1 MLGSRKMKL
10 RGFKTCK
17 RNTPWHLS
25 KRRGVFT
32 WGPRP
37 HLTSTAELLRT
48 SPSQFQ
54 ELLEAA
60 QLHGGWSLQSCPNRF
75 FPRPSTLLSSSPAV
89 LDTNWNF
96 LTR

>member
-1 MLGSRKMKL
+1 MPAQTSGRQV
-10 RGFKTCK
+10 RA
-17 RNTPWHLS
+17 R
-25 KRRGVFT
+25 
-32 WGPRP
+32 RP